1 MTTDPLAYAVLVPLC
16 ALLGLLVPA
25 IVRRVP
31 EPPPPEPDEIRA
43 GEPPKELY
51 VDVAA
56 RRSLLPGS
64 VVFGALTGAAFAAG
78 VGLSWELIFLLP
90 LVPVGLALGAIDWRT
105 RLLPYVLVAPLYPLT
120 AVLVAV
126 VAAIEWDAQILLR
139 ALVGWVATFTAY
151 FALNWVAP
159 GGFGY
164 GDVRLSGV
172 LGMAGGA
179 VSWTALIAAA
189 TGGFFAMALL
199 SIPLL
204 IFGVIDRKDHVP
216 FGPFML
222 VGAAAG
228 IALAPVLAAGTA
240 Y

>member
-16 ALLGLLVPA
+16 ALLGLLVPG

-31 EPPPPEPDEIRA
+31 EPPAPEPDEIRA
-43 GEPPKELY
+43 DEPPKELY
-51 VDVAA
+51 ADVAA
-56 RRSLLPGS
+56 RRWVRPGA
-64 VVFGALTGAAFAAG
+64 VIFGALTGAAYAAG
-78 VGLSWELIFLLP
+78 VGLDWELVFLLP
-90 LVPVGLALGAIDWRT
+90 IVPVGLALGAIDWRT
-105 RLLPYVLVAPLYPLT
+105 KLLPYVLVAPLYPLT
-120 AVLVAV
+120 ALLVVV
-126 VAAIEWDAQILLR
+126 VAAIEWDADILLR
-139 ALVGWVATFTAY
+139 ALVGWLATFAVY

-179 VSWTALIAAA
+179 VSWTALVAAA

-204 IFGVIDRKDHVP
+204 LFGVIDRKDHVP